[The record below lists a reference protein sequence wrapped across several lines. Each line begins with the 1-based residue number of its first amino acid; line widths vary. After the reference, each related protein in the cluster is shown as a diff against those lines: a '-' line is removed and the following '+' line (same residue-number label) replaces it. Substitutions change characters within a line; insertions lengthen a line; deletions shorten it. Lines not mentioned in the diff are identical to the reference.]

1 MASNPYEKA
10 LSYLG
15 NEVVVNS
22 SPPID
27 TVQCDAI
34 PFETTDLAQSM
45 NTVQSDTIPFIGDEM
60 DSQQPTYP
68 PLSDRILSKGNDLRL
83 VEKNYCFYINSCPF
97 FIVFASQTLL

>member
-1 MASNPYEKA
+1 MAPNPYEKA

-27 TVQCDAI
+27 TVQSDAI
-34 PFETTDLAQSM
+34 PFETTDSAQPMNTAQS
-45 NTVQSDTIPFIGDEM
+45 DAIPFTDDEM
-60 DSQQPTYP
+60 DSQQPTYAP
-68 PLSDRILSKGNDLRL
+68 HSDRTLSEGNDLRL

-97 FIVFASQTLL
+97 FIVFVS